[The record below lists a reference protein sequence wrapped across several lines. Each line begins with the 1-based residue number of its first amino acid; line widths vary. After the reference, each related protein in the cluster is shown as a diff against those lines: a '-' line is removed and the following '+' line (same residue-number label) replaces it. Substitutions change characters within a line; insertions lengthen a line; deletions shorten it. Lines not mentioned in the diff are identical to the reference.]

1 MIIIENTKT
10 CIQQI
15 KNNNR
20 FELYV
25 VNYGIKVF
33 VKKKSSSWF

>member
-25 VNYGIKVF
+25 VNNGVKIF
-33 VKKKSSSWF
+33 VMKKSSS